1 MKFTLTATVLVL
13 AGIAQAS
20 YDSKTSCEPAC
31 EEPELDP
38 DRFAN
43 ICCTDTS
50 GVTFPDGRDRPGS
63 WDGRNG
69 ECRLQTD
76 GLGFT
81 LNQMINAWAPCC
93 RSTGPQGPNGEDL
106 LWGGNCNDI

>member
-1 MKFTLTATVLVL
+1 MKFTLAATVLVL
-13 AGIAQAS
+13 AGIAQANVAC
-20 YDSKTSCEPAC
+20 YCTGPA
-31 EEPELDP
+31 ELNP

-106 LWGGNCNDI
+106 LWGGNCNDV